1 LKQAENKLNRNK
13 GVTMATNVTMPKL
26 GLTMETG
33 KINEWKKAEGGEIK
47 EGEILLIVETEKI
60 TYEVES
66 PGTGLLHII
75 VPLEGEVPV
84 AELIGIIAADK
95 AEYDKV
101 CAEGAPTAA
110 AAAPSA
116 GAPAAAAPAAGN
128 SPAPAA
134 APSGDVNVVVIG
146 GGPGGYPAAIRA
158 AQLGAKVTIIEK
170 DQFGGTCLNRGCIPT
185 KALLQS
191 AGLYKSIKEA
201 STFGLNIGD
210 VKVDFTAVM
219 KRKNTVV
226 KQLVGGLGGILKS
239 HGMKIVIG
247 TGQIMDAKTVK
258 VVESGEEIKADKIII
273 ATGSVPSR
281 VPIDGIELAITSDE
295 ALNLEKL
302 PASILIIGGG
312 VIGMEFA
319 QILNQLDVEVTV
331 VEMLPQILP
340 TEEPEIAQ
348 GFAGIAQKAGIEIH
362 TSTSVSKIEAKG
374 AKKLVTF
381 GDKQKKVELVLVA
394 VGRSPYTEGLGLDK
408 AGVAMEKGFVKV
420 NDYLETSVP
429 GIYAIG
435 DVIGNYML
443 AHVATSEGETAAMNV
458 VGQPKRMNYR
468 SVPRGVY
475 TTPEVASVGM
485 TEKEARAKYG
495 ELQIGRFPFVG
506 CGKALVINE
515 TEGQVKIIADKKYG
529 EVLGVSILG
538 PHATDLINEAALAI
552 QMEATF
558 EEMAHTIHA
567 HPTIAE
573 SIMEAALDVDAK
585 AIHMPKKRK

>member
-1 LKQAENKLNRNK
+1 
-13 GVTMATNVTMPKL
+13 M
-26 GLTMETG
+26 
-33 KINEWKKAEGGEIK
+33 
-47 EGEILLIVETEKI
+47 
-60 TYEVES
+60 
-66 PGTGLLHII
+66 
-75 VPLEGEVPV
+75 
-84 AELIGIIAADK
+84 
-95 AEYDKV
+95 
-101 CAEGAPTAA
+101 
-110 AAAPSA
+110 
-116 GAPAAAAPAAGN
+116 
-128 SPAPAA
+128 
-134 APSGDVNVVVIG
+134 VVIG

-158 AQLGAKVTIIEK
+158 SQLGAKVTIIEK

-191 AGLYKSIKEA
+191 AGTYKAAKESSI
-201 STFGLNIGD
+201 FGVNIGD
-210 VKVDFTAVM
+210 VKVDFPAVM
-219 KRKNTVV
+219 ARKNTVV

-239 HGMKIVIG
+239 HGMKIVNG
-247 TGQIMDAKTVK
+247 TGQIVDANTVK
-258 VVESGEEIKADKIII
+258 VAESGEEIKADKIII
-273 ATGSVPSR
+273 ATGSVPTK
-281 VPIDGIELAITSDE
+281 VPIDGIENCITSDE

-302 PASILIIGGG
+302 PKSMLIIGGG

-319 QILNQLDVEVTV
+319 QIMNQMDVKVTV

-340 TEEPEIAQ
+340 TEDPEIAK
-348 GFAGIAQKAGIEIH
+348 GFAAIAQKEGIEIL
-362 TSTSVSKIEAKG
+362 TNTSVSKIEKKG
-374 AKKLVTF
+374 KKKIVTF
-381 GDKQKKVELVLVA
+381 GDQTKDVDLVLVA

-408 AGVAMEKGFVKV
+408 VGVAMEKGFVKV

-435 DVIGNYML
+435 DAIGNYML

-458 VGQPKRMNYR
+458 LGQQHKMCYR

-485 TEKEARAKYG
+485 TEQEAKDKYG
-495 ELQIGRFPFVG
+495 ELEIGRFPFVG

-515 TEGQVKIIADKKYG
+515 TEGLIKIIADKKYG

-552 QMEATF
+552 KMEATF
-558 EEMAHTIHA
+558 EEIAHTIHA

-573 SIMEAALDVDAK
+573 SMMEAALDVDAK

>member
-1 LKQAENKLNRNK
+1 
-13 GVTMATNVTMPKL
+13 MATNVTMPKL

-33 KINEWKKAEGGEIK
+33 KIVEWKVAEGGEVK

-60 TYEVES
+60 TYEVEAPAS
-66 PGTGLLHII
+66 GLLHII
-75 VPLEGEVPV
+75 VPQDGEVPV
-84 AELIGIIAADK
+84 AELIGVIATDK
-95 AEYDKV
+95 AELDSV
-101 CAEGAPTAA
+101 AA
-110 AAAPSA
+110 GAAAPAAPAAAPAPEAAAPAA
-116 GAPAAAAPAAGN
+116 GAEAAPAAAAPA
-128 SPAPAA
+128 
-134 APSGDVNVVVIG
+134 GDVSVVVIG

-170 DQFGGTCLNRGCIPT
+170 DEFGGTCLNRGCIPT

-191 AGLYKSIKEA
+191 AGMYKGTKEA
-201 STFGLNIGD
+201 ELFGVKAGD
-210 VKVDFTAVM
+210 VQLDFSTVM
-219 KRKNTVV
+219 SRKNTVV

-239 HGMKIVIG
+239 HGMNIIKG
-247 TGQIMDAKTVK
+247 TGQIIAANKVK
-258 VVESGEEIKADKIII
+258 VVESGEEITCDKIII

-281 VPIDGIELAITSDE
+281 VPIDGIDLAITSDE
-295 ALNLEKL
+295 ALNLDKL
-302 PASILIIGGG
+302 PGSILIIGGG

-319 QILNQLDVEVTV
+319 QIMNQMDVAVTV

-340 TEEPEIAQ
+340 TEDPEIAN
-348 GFAGIAQKAGIEIH
+348 GFAAMARKDGIEIN
-362 TSTSVSKIEAKG
+362 TNTTVGKIEAKG
-374 AKKLVTF
+374 DKKVVSF
-381 GDKQKKVELVLVA
+381 GDQQKEVDMVLVA
-394 VGRSPYTEGLGLDK
+394 VGRSPFTEGLGLDK
-408 AGVAMEKGFVKV
+408 AGVAVEKGFVKV
-420 NDYLETSVP
+420 NEYLETSVK

-435 DVIGNYML
+435 DAIGNYML
-443 AHVATSEGETAAMNV
+443 AHVATAEGETAALNV
-458 VGQPKRMNYR
+458 LGSQKRMDYR
-468 SVPRGVY
+468 SVPRAVY

-485 TEKEARAKYG
+485 TEKEAKEKYG
-495 ELQIGRFPFVG
+495 DIEIGRFPFVG

-515 TEGQVKIIADKKYG
+515 TGGLVKIIADKKFG
-529 EVLGVSILG
+529 EVLGVAILG

>member
-1 LKQAENKLNRNK
+1 
-13 GVTMATNVTMPKL
+13 MATNVTMPKL

-33 KINEWKKAEGGEIK
+33 KIVEWKAAEGGDVK
-47 EGEILLIVETEKI
+47 QGDILLVVETEKI
-60 TYEVES
+60 TYEVEA
-66 PGTGLLHII
+66 PATGLLHII
-75 VPLEGEVPV
+75 VAAEEEVPV

-95 AEYDKV
+95 AELDSLP
-101 CAEGAPTAA
+101 AGGGAPAA
-110 AAAPSA
+110 AVPAADAAAPAAPASG
-116 GAPAAAAPAAGN
+116 GAPAAAAPA
-128 SPAPAA
+128 
-134 APSGDVNVVVIG
+134 GDVNVVVIG
-146 GGPGGYPAAIRA
+146 GGSGGYPAAIRA
-158 AQLGAKVTIIEK
+158 SQLGAKVTIIEK

-191 AGLYKSIKEA
+191 AGTYKAAKEA
-201 STFGLNIGD
+201 SIFGVTIGD
-210 VKVDFTAVM
+210 AKVDFPAVM
-219 KRKNTVV
+219 ARKNTVV

-239 HGMKIVIG
+239 HGMKIVNG
-247 TGQIMDAKTVK
+247 TGQIIDANTVK
-258 VVESGEEIKADKIII
+258 VAESGEEIKADKIII
-273 ATGSVPSR
+273 ATGSVPTK
-281 VPIDGIELAITSDE
+281 VPIDGIENCITSDE
-295 ALNLEKL
+295 ALDLEKL
-302 PASILIIGGG
+302 PKSMLIIGGG

-319 QILNQLDVEVTV
+319 QIMNQMDVKVTV

-340 TEEPEIAQ
+340 TEDPEIAK
-348 GFAGIAQKAGIEIH
+348 GFAVIAQKEGIEIF
-362 TSTSVSKIEAKG
+362 TNTSVSKIEKKG
-374 AKKLVTF
+374 KKKIVTF
-381 GDKQKKVELVLVA
+381 GDQTKDVEVVLVA

-408 AGVAMEKGFVKV
+408 VGVAMEKGFVKV

-435 DVIGNYML
+435 DAIGNYML

-458 VGQPKRMNYR
+458 LGQQHKMCYR

-485 TEKEARAKYG
+485 TEQEAKDKYG
-495 ELQIGRFPFVG
+495 DIQIGRFPFVG

-515 TEGQVKIIADKKYG
+515 TEGLIKIIADKKYG

-552 QMEATF
+552 KMEATF
-558 EEMAHTIHA
+558 EEIAHTIHA

-573 SIMEAALDVDAK
+573 SMMEAALDVDAN

>member
-1 LKQAENKLNRNK
+1 
-13 GVTMATNVTMPKL
+13 MATNVTMPKL

-33 KINEWKKAEGGEIK
+33 KIVEWKAAEGGDVK
-47 EGEILLIVETEKI
+47 QGDILLVVETEKI
-60 TYEVES
+60 TYEVEA
-66 PGTGLLHII
+66 PATGLLHI
-75 VPLEGEVPV
+75 VVAAEEEVPV

-95 AEYDKV
+95 AELDSLP
-101 CAEGAPTAA
+101 AG
-110 AAAPSA
+110 
-116 GAPAAAAPAAGN
+116 GAPAAAAPAADATASATPAAGG
-128 SPAPAA
+128 APAA
-134 APSGDVNVVVIG
+134 AAPAGDVNVVVIG

-158 AQLGAKVTIIEK
+158 SQLGAKVTIIEK

-191 AGLYKSIKEA
+191 AGTYKAAKDASI
-201 STFGLNIGD
+201 FGVTIGD
-210 VKVDFTAVM
+210 AKVDFPAVM
-219 KRKNTVV
+219 ARKNTVV

-239 HGMKIVIG
+239 HGMKIVNG
-247 TGQIMDAKTVK
+247 TGQIIDANTVK
-258 VVESGEEIKADKIII
+258 VAESGEEIKADKIII
-273 ATGSVPSR
+273 ATGSVPTK
-281 VPIDGIELAITSDE
+281 VPIDGIENCITSDE
-295 ALNLEKL
+295 ALDLEKL
-302 PASILIIGGG
+302 PKSMLIIGGG

-319 QILNQLDVEVTV
+319 QIMNQMDVKVTV

-340 TEEPEIAQ
+340 TEDPEIAK
-348 GFAGIAQKAGIEIH
+348 GFAAIAQKEGIEIF
-362 TSTSVSKIEAKG
+362 TNTSVSKIEKKG
-374 AKKLVTF
+374 KKKVVTF
-381 GDKQKKVELVLVA
+381 GDQTKDVEVVLVA

-408 AGVAMEKGFVKV
+408 VGVAMEKGFVKV

-435 DVIGNYML
+435 DAIGNYML

-458 VGQPKRMNYR
+458 LGQQHKMCYR

-485 TEKEARAKYG
+485 TEQEAKDKYG
-495 ELQIGRFPFVG
+495 DLQIGRFPFVG

-515 TEGQVKIIADKKYG
+515 TEGLIKIIADKKYG

-552 QMEATF
+552 KMEATF
-558 EEMAHTIHA
+558 EEIAHTIHA

-573 SIMEAALDVDAK
+573 SMMEAALDVDAK

>member
-1 LKQAENKLNRNK
+1 
-13 GVTMATNVTMPKL
+13 MATNVTMPKL

-33 KINEWKKAEGGEIK
+33 KIVEWKAAEGGEVK
-47 EGEILLIVETEKI
+47 AGEILLVVETEKI
-60 TYEVES
+60 TYEVEAPES
-66 PGTGLLHII
+66 GLLHI
-75 VPLEGEVPV
+75 VVAAEEEVPV

-95 AEYDKV
+95 AELDSLP
-101 CAEGAPTAA
+101 AG
-110 AAAPSA
+110 
-116 GAPAAAAPAAGN
+116 GAPAAAAPAADATASATPAAGG
-128 SPAPAA
+128 APAA
-134 APSGDVNVVVIG
+134 AAPAGDVNVVVIG

-158 AQLGAKVTIIEK
+158 SQLGAKVTIIEK

-191 AGLYKSIKEA
+191 AGTYKAAKDASI
-201 STFGLNIGD
+201 FGVTIGD
-210 VKVDFTAVM
+210 AKVDFPAVM
-219 KRKNTVV
+219 ARKNTVV

-239 HGMKIVIG
+239 HGMKIVNG
-247 TGQIMDAKTVK
+247 TGQIIDANTVK
-258 VVESGEEIKADKIII
+258 VAESGEEIKADKIII
-273 ATGSVPSR
+273 ATGSVPTK
-281 VPIDGIELAITSDE
+281 VPIDGIENCITSDE
-295 ALNLEKL
+295 ALDLEKL
-302 PASILIIGGG
+302 PKSMLIIGGG

-319 QILNQLDVEVTV
+319 QIMNQMDVKVTV

-340 TEEPEIAQ
+340 TEDPEIAK
-348 GFAGIAQKAGIEIH
+348 GFAAIAQKEGIEIF
-362 TSTSVSKIEAKG
+362 TNTSVSKIEKKG
-374 AKKLVTF
+374 KKKVVTF
-381 GDKQKKVELVLVA
+381 GDQTKDVEVVLVA

-408 AGVAMEKGFVKV
+408 VGVAMEKGFVKV

-435 DVIGNYML
+435 DAIGNYML

-458 VGQPKRMNYR
+458 LGQQHKMCYR

-485 TEKEARAKYG
+485 TEQEAKDKYG
-495 ELQIGRFPFVG
+495 DIQIGRFPFVG

-515 TEGQVKIIADKKYG
+515 TEGLIKIIADKKYG

-552 QMEATF
+552 KMEATF
-558 EEMAHTIHA
+558 EEIAHTIHA

-573 SIMEAALDVDAK
+573 SMMEAALDLDAK
-585 AIHMPKKRK
+585 AIHMPKKRN

>member
-1 LKQAENKLNRNK
+1 
-13 GVTMATNVTMPKL
+13 MATNVTMPKL

-33 KINEWKKAEGGEIK
+33 KIVEWKAAEGGDVK

-60 TYEVES
+60 TYEVEAPAS
-66 PGTGLLHII
+66 GMLHI
-75 VPLEGEVPV
+75 VVAAEEEVPV

-95 AEYDKV
+95 AELDSLP
-101 CAEGAPTAA
+101 AG
-110 AAAPSA
+110 
-116 GAPAAAAPAAGN
+116 GAPAAAAPAAE
-128 SPAPAA
+128 SAAPAA
-134 APSGDVNVVVIG
+134 PAAGGTPAAAAPAGDVNVVVIG

-158 AQLGAKVTIIEK
+158 SQLGAKVTIIEK

-191 AGLYKSIKEA
+191 AGTYKAAKEA
-201 STFGLNIGD
+201 SIFGVNIGD
-210 VKVDFTAVM
+210 AKVDFPAVM
-219 KRKNTVV
+219 ARKNTVV

-239 HGMKIVIG
+239 HGMKIVNG
-247 TGQIMDAKTVK
+247 TGQIVDANTVK
-258 VVESGEEIKADKIII
+258 VAESGEEIKADKIII
-273 ATGSVPSR
+273 ATGSVPTK
-281 VPIDGIELAITSDE
+281 VPIDGIENCITSDE
-295 ALNLEKL
+295 ALDLEKL
-302 PASILIIGGG
+302 PKSILIIGGG

-319 QILNQLDVEVTV
+319 QIMNQMDVKVTV

-340 TEEPEIAQ
+340 TEDPEIAK
-348 GFAGIAQKAGIEIH
+348 GFAAIAQKEGIEIF
-362 TSTSVSKIEAKG
+362 TKTSVSKIEKKG
-374 AKKLVTF
+374 KKKVVTF
-381 GDKQKKVELVLVA
+381 GDQTKDVELVLVA

-408 AGVAMEKGFVKV
+408 VGVDMEKGFVKV

-458 VGQPKRMNYR
+458 LGQQHRMCYR

-485 TEKEARAKYG
+485 TEQEAKDKYG
-495 ELQIGRFPFVG
+495 DLQIGRFPFVG

-515 TEGQVKIIADKKYG
+515 TEGLIKIIADKKYG

-552 QMEATF
+552 KMEATF
-558 EEMAHTIHA
+558 EEIAHTIHA

-573 SIMEAALDVDAK
+573 SMMEAALDVDAK